1 MWKSFTVSI
10 QTIMLAVVSVS
21 FILPTF
27 ATAQVTVIDGDVE
40 ATFSSAPL
48 FSAAVNPAIAPSS
61 TQSGTI
67 TVVNN
72 GVDTE
77 PVWLTAFATSSTGL
91 AEAVEL
97 QVNNAGQNLYIGTF
111 AQFFATSS
119 VYLDDLSP
127 GASRTYTLI
136 ANFLSNS
143 GNEYQGTAMGFDLR
157 IGFASGAGV
166 SGPSSTG
173 GTGGG
178 GTVTNPTPGSSNSP
192 DGIVAG
198 AATDGNQEFDDVGWP
213 VWDYVTA
220 AIGDA
225 LRPGRIVSESDRGL
239 SVATTTQ
246 EGQEITISATD
257 QVANDQAVAIAA
269 TKGLQAKCLQLW
281 FFLLVLLGLAARFVS
296 QLFRADTPELAGA
309 ASWLSYLVFTGVYLL
324 GLLLVGLTV
333 GIGLLWGWFFFAVW
347 TAHQIYDFG
356 LVWLQNQSVNR
367 LRILQLLIGLA
378 MLFTLSPYVN
388 WLCQWW

>member
-1 MWKSFTVSI
+1 
-10 QTIMLAVVSVS
+10 
-21 FILPTF
+21 
-27 ATAQVTVIDGDVE
+27 
-40 ATFSSAPL
+40 
-48 FSAAVNPAIAPSS
+48 
-61 TQSGTI
+61 
-67 TVVNN
+67 
-72 GVDTE
+72 
-77 PVWLTAFATSSTGL
+77 
-91 AEAVEL
+91 
-97 QVNNAGQNLYIGTF
+97 
-111 AQFFATSS
+111 
-119 VYLDDLSP
+119 
-127 GASRTYTLI
+127 
-136 ANFLSNS
+136 
-143 GNEYQGTAMGFDLR
+143 
-157 IGFASGAGV
+157 
-166 SGPSSTG
+166 
-173 GTGGG
+173 
-178 GTVTNPTPGSSNSP
+178 
-192 DGIVAG
+192 
-198 AATDGNQEFDDVGWP
+198 

-225 LRPGRIVSESDRGL
+225 LRPGRIASESNAGL
-239 SVATTTQ
+239 SLATSTQ
-246 EGQEITISATD
+246 EGQEMTIPATD

-378 MLFTLSPYVN
+378 MLFTLPPYVN